1 MNVLGRHILRCRDG
15 SSGSRKPRKNS
26 FGHRPFDRQTP
37 EIALV
42 EGADRLTVLGRLKRQ
57 VGIGEI
63 HVPVAGQLDR
73 PDDQLRLSTSFPG
86 ADTREMMT

>member
-1 MNVLGRHILRCRDG
+1 MDQANLGG
-15 SSGSRKPRKNS
+15 QSS
-26 FGHRPFDRQTP
+26 GHRPFDRQTP

-42 EGADRLTVLGRLKRQ
+42 EGAYLLTALGCLKCQ

-73 PDDQLRLSTSFPG
+73 PNDQLPTADSIPG
-86 ADTREMMT
+86 QIQGK